1 MKNILLIDDEPR
13 MLDLLQLYLEG
24 DSYHCEKANDG
35 VKAIERLRH
44 EKFDLV
50 LLDVMMPVMDGWEV
64 CKKIREFD
72 NTPIIMLTAL
82 NQNNDMIFGLK
93 NGADDYITKPF
104 DEHVLMA
111 RIEALVR
118 RTEKVDIIKSNN
130 LTLDQRTHQLRIDRA
145 ELEITPIEFNI
156 LTLFLNN
163 KNDIFSR
170 NHLIERIWGYNAEV
184 DDRTADS
191 HIRNLREKLRNNGF
205 AVDSMLITVY
215 GVGYKWLG

>member
-1 MKNILLIDDEPR
+1 
-13 MLDLLQLYLEG
+13 
-24 DSYHCEKANDG
+24 
-35 VKAIERLRH
+35 
-44 EKFDLV
+44 
-50 LLDVMMPVMDGWEV
+50 MMPVMDGWEV

-184 DDRTADS
+184 DDRTVDS